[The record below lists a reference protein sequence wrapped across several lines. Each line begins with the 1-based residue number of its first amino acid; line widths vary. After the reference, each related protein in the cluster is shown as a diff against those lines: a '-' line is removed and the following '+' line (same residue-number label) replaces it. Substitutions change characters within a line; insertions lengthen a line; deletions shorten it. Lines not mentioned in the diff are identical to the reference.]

1 MCLSK
6 YEVVL
11 YHFLCWGQE
20 VITVLD
26 CPVEEVKKYYG
37 HSMFISVKNTGSYSI
52 AVRCCQT
59 ALKRLTNTACKTTKT
74 V

>member
-20 VITVLD
+20 IITVLD

-37 HSMFISVKNTGSYSI
+37 HSMFISENILVHTVLLSG
-52 AVRCCQT
+52 AV
-59 ALKRLTNTACKTTKT
+59 KRL
-74 V
+74 